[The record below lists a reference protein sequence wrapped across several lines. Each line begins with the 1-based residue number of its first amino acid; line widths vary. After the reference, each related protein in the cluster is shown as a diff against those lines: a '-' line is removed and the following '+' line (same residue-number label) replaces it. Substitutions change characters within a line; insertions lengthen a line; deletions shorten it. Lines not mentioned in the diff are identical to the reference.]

1 MKMGALVSHYI
12 TALLWAGTEEKEVM
26 DFALRQLTM
35 KRESEKKRMLR
46 EKTRKIK
53 SLLKR

>member
-1 MKMGALVSHYI
+1 MGALVSHYI